1 MIFFQDGADVKFR
14 TSVLAVKQRKLA
26 DQQLLQEIFQRYI
39 NNECTAQEVKFLLE
53 HFKSGNNEEALR
65 RMISEKLGNY
75 SIMDNE
81 QLPQMKRSFDE
92 SFADILEKI
101 EESDS
106 EDEEPEDVKKSI
118 WPVLL
123 RLAAGTAVILIIFQS
138 VFSLRQAGIEKALV
152 TAKSKPGKT
161 KITPGGNKAIL
172 TLQDG
177 STIVLDD
184 AKDGTLA
191 EQGNATV
198 VKTANG
204 QLVYNGADNGE
215 QKVSYNTM
223 STPRGGQ
230 YKLTLPDGTDV
241 WLNSASSITYP
252 TAFVGNERKVTI
264 TGEAYFEVAKDKT
277 KPFHVKAGTQDIE
290 VLGTHFNVMAYT
302 DEDAIKTTLL
312 EGSVKVSGNG
322 SSGILKPG
330 EQSVNTNGDLQIGPA
345 AVDEAMA
352 WKNGYFK
359 FNRVGI
365 KYIMRQLS
373 RWYDV
378 DVVYDGRVKDDEFVG
393 TIGRGENIVQALH
406 LLELTNVHFKIK
418 DKTII
423 VLPY

>member
-1 MIFFQDGADVKFR
+1 
-14 TSVLAVKQRKLA
+14 LA
-26 DQQLLQEIFQRYI
+26 DQQLLQEIFQRYL
-39 NNECTAQEVKFLLE
+39 NNECTPQEVTFLLE
-53 HFKSGNNEEALR
+53 HFKSGNNAEALR
-65 RMISEKLGNY
+65 RMISERLSNY

-81 QLPQMKRSFDE
+81 QLPQMKRSFDD
-92 SFADILEKI
+92 SFAGILEKI
-101 EESDS
+101 EEEESQ
-106 EDEEPEDVKKSI
+106 EEPEDKKSTI
-118 WPVLL
+118 WPIFL
-123 RLAAGTAVILIIFQS
+123 RLVAGTAVILIVFQS
-138 VFSLRQAGIEKALV
+138 VFSLRQAALNK
-152 TAKSKPGKT
+152 TSAAAKNKPGKT

-191 EQGNATV
+191 KQGNATV
-198 VKTANG
+198 VKTASG
-204 QLVYNGADNGE
+204 QLVYNGANNGE

-230 YKLTLPDGTDV
+230 YKLTLPDGTQV

-252 TAFVGNERKVTI
+252 TAFAGNERKVSI

-277 KPFHVKAGTQDIE
+277 KPFHVKADSQDIE
-290 VLGTHFNVMAYT
+290 VLGTHFNVMAYA

-312 EGSVKVSGNG
+312 EGSVKVVGSG

-330 EQSVNTNGDLQIGPA
+330 EQAVNKNGELQISLAP
-345 AVDEAMA
+345 VDEAMA

-378 DVVYDGRVKDDEFVG
+378 DVVYEGRAKDDEFVG

>member
-1 MIFFQDGADVKFR
+1 
-14 TSVLAVKQRKLA
+14 LA

-39 NNECTAQEVKFLLE
+39 NNECTAQEVNFLLE
-53 HFKSGNNEEALR
+53 HFKSGDNEGALR
-65 RMISEKLGNY
+65 RLIAERLSNY

-81 QLPQMKRSFDE
+81 QLPQMKRSFDD
-92 SFADILEKI
+92 SFASILEKI
-101 EESDS
+101 EEEESQ
-106 EDEEPEDVKKSI
+106 EEPEEVKKSI
-118 WPVLL
+118 WPIVL
-123 RLAAGTAVILIIFQS
+123 RFAAGVTVILIVFQS
-138 VFSLRQAGIEKALV
+138 VFNHRQAGINKSSAV
-152 TAKSKPGKT
+152 AKSKPGKT

-191 EQGNATV
+191 KQGNATV

-204 QLVYNGADNGE
+204 QLVYNGASNGE

-230 YKLTLPDGTDV
+230 YKLTLPDGTQV

-252 TAFVGNERKVTI
+252 TAFVGNERKVSI

-277 KPFHVKAGTQDIE
+277 KPFHVNAGSQDIE
-290 VLGTHFNVMAYT
+290 VLGTHFNVMAYA

-312 EGSVKVSGNG
+312 EGSVKVSGGG

-330 EQSVNTNGDLQIGPA
+330 EQAVNRDGELKIGPA
-345 AVDEAMA
+345 PVDEAMA

-378 DVVYDGRVKDDEFVG
+378 DVVYEGRVKDDEFVG

>member
-1 MIFFQDGADVKFR
+1 LEDK
-14 TSVLAVKQRKLA
+14 
-26 DQQLLQEIFQRYI
+26 QLLQEIFQRYL
-39 NNECTAQEVKFLLE
+39 NNECTPQEVTFLLE
-53 HFKSGNNEEALR
+53 HFKSGNNAEALR
-65 RMISEKLGNY
+65 RMISERLSNY

-81 QLPQMKRSFDE
+81 QLPQMKRSFDD
-92 SFADILEKI
+92 SFAGILEKI
-101 EESDS
+101 EEEESQ
-106 EDEEPEDVKKSI
+106 EEPEDKKSTI
-118 WPVLL
+118 WPIFL
-123 RLAAGTAVILIIFQS
+123 RLVAGTAVILIVFQS
-138 VFSLRQAGIEKALV
+138 VFSLRQAALNK
-152 TAKSKPGKT
+152 TSAAAKNKPGKT

-191 EQGNATV
+191 KQGNATV
-198 VKTANG
+198 VKTASG
-204 QLVYNGADNGE
+204 QLVYNGANNGE

-230 YKLTLPDGTDV
+230 YKLTLPDGTQV

-252 TAFVGNERKVTI
+252 TAFAGNERKVSI

-277 KPFHVKAGTQDIE
+277 KPFHVKADSQDIE
-290 VLGTHFNVMAYT
+290 VLGTHFNVMAYA

-312 EGSVKVSGNG
+312 EGSVKVVGSG

-330 EQSVNTNGDLQIGPA
+330 EQAVNKNGELQISLAP
-345 AVDEAMA
+345 VDEAMA

-378 DVVYDGRVKDDEFVG
+378 DVVYEGRAKDDEFVG